1 MKPWTGTTDERVSV
15 SAANAM
21 TSEPESAPAARHC
34 VFLVDD
40 DEHLR
45 GLVRRWLEE
54 RGHEVLEFDTGEAC
68 LEGLTTREPN
78 VILLDLHM
86 PGAGGVS
93 TLQRIKARH
102 RFLPVVVLTVERDVK
117 TVVQTMQIG
126 AYDFLVKPLDP
137 NKLATTVSNAIE
149 SYEMSARIAELE
161 NEVDGGPSGI
171 VGNSDAIR
179 ELNRQIARLSGTD
192 VSVYIH
198 GESGTGK
205 ELVARAIHE
214 SSSRASGPFV
224 AINCA
229 AIPESLQESE
239 LFGHEKG
246 SFTGANSKRLGK
258 FELAD
263 GGTLFLDEVA
273 DLSASAQSKL
283 LRVLQER
290 KVLRVGGSQEI
301 PLDFRVLAATHRD
314 LKEEVRKGR
323 FREDLYFRIVVFEL
337 QVPPL
342 REREG
347 DIQLLTEYL
356 LERFSRAKGERAELS
371 AAALNVMSS
380 YDWPGNVR
388 ELENAVQRA
397 VVSCENRRVLPTDL
411 PPSILD
417 AVHRSQNGE
426 AEEPRTPQA
435 EMPSQQPAL
444 SPEHIV
450 IPPGLT
456 LAQVERHVIEHTM
469 TVCGNNRSR
478 VASRLGIGRTT
489 LYRKLKEYHI
499 SH

>member
-1 MKPWTGTTDERVSV
+1 MCAAIEGVQEVSSAKAVADELTE
-15 SAANAM
+15 M
-21 TSEPESAPAARHC
+21 PESSVRHC
-34 VFLVDD
+34 VYLVDD
-40 DEHLR
+40 DDHLR
-45 GLVRRWLEE
+45 ALVRRWLEE
-54 RGHEVLEFDTGEAC
+54 RGHDVMEFATGEAA
-68 LEGLTTREPN
+68 LDGLSVREPD

-86 PGAGGVS
+86 PGAGGVL

-126 AYDFLVKPLDP
+126 AYDFLVKPLDRA
-137 NKLATTVSNAIE
+137 KLASTVDNAIE
-149 SYEMSARIAELE
+149 NHRMSVRIAELE
-161 NEVDGGPSGI
+161 NEVQGGTSGLI
-171 VGNSDAIR
+171 GSSEAMR
-179 ELNRQIARLSGTD
+179 ELNRQIGRLSGTD

-214 SSSRASGPFV
+214 SSSRKDGPFV

-229 AIPESLQESE
+229 AIPDSLQESE

-246 SFTGANSKRLGK
+246 SFTGAANKRLGK

-290 KVLRVGGSQEI
+290 RVLRVGGSQEI
-301 PLDFRVLAATHRD
+301 SLDFRILAATHRD
-314 LKEEVRKGR
+314 LLEEVRRGR

-337 QVPPL
+337 KVPPL

-347 DIQLLTEYL
+347 DIATLSEFFLD
-356 LERFSRAKGERAELS
+356 RFARASDERAEIS
-371 AAALNVMSS
+371 AAAANVMSTYS
-380 YDWPGNVR
+380 WPGNVR

-397 VVSCENRRVLPTDL
+397 VVTCENHRILPADL

-417 AVHRSQNGE
+417 AVHRSQHGIPENTDDESGD
-426 AEEPRTPQA
+426 A
-435 EMPSQQPAL
+435 PSRQLAL
-444 SPEHIV
+444 SPEHLV
-450 IPPGLT
+450 IPPGQT
-456 LAQVERHVIEHTM
+456 LSQIERQVIEHTM
-469 TVCGNNRSR
+469 AVCDNNRSR
-478 VASRLGIGRTT
+478 VALKLGIGRTT
-489 LYRKLKEYHI
+489 LYRKLKEYELDG
-499 SH
+499 

>member
-1 MKPWTGTTDERVSV
+1 MSSAKAVVDEPMDALATT
-15 SAANAM
+15 
-21 TSEPESAPAARHC
+21 TRHC
-34 VFLVDD
+34 VYLVDD
-40 DEHLR
+40 DDHLR
-45 GLVRRWLEE
+45 ALVRRWLEE
-54 RGHEVLEFDTGEAC
+54 QGNDVVEFSTGEAA
-68 LEGLTTREPN
+68 LEGLSVREPD

-126 AYDFLVKPLDP
+126 AYDFLVKPLDRA
-137 NKLATTVSNAIE
+137 KLASTVDNAIE
-149 SYEMSARIAELE
+149 NHRMSVRIAELE
-161 NEVDGGPSGI
+161 KEVEGGNSGL
-171 VGNSDAIR
+171 VGNSEAMR
-179 ELNRQIARLSGTD
+179 ELNRQIGRLSGTD

-214 SSSRASGPFV
+214 SSSRSDGPFV

-246 SFTGANSKRLGK
+246 SFTGAANKRLGK

-263 GGTLFLDEVA
+263 RGTLFLDEVA

-290 KVLRVGGSQEI
+290 RVLRVGGSQEI
-301 PLDFRVLAATHRD
+301 PLDFRILAATHRD
-314 LKEEVRKGR
+314 LLEEVRRGR

-337 QVPPL
+337 KVPPL

-347 DIQLLTEYL
+347 DIATLCDYFLD
-356 LERFSRAKGERAELS
+356 RFARASDERAELS
-371 AAALNVMSS
+371 AAALNVMST
-380 YDWPGNVR
+380 YGWPGNVR

-397 VVSCENRRVLPTDL
+397 VVTCENHRILPTDL

-417 AVHRSQNGE
+417 AVHRSQHGIPDDRPSENSDGENG
-426 AEEPRTPQA
+426 AI
-435 EMPSQQPAL
+435 PSRQPAL

-450 IPPGLT
+450 IPPRQT
-456 LAQVERHVIEHTM
+456 LAQIERQVIEHTM
-469 TVCGNNRSR
+469 AVCDNNRSR
-478 VASRLGIGRTT
+478 VAQRLGIGRTT
-489 LYRKLKEYHI
+489 LYRKLKEYELE